1 MNKILVISLLL
12 LSLSLTAAP
21 IGEKRAREIATN
33 FFSSTSAT
41 RSGSAPTIELEWAGF
56 GMGQAIPYNNAT
68 RTRSAD
74 KASDDALMYIYNR
87 TDSEGFV
94 IVAGD
99 DCAKRDI
106 IAFSHD
112 NTFNT
117 EDMTEGA
124 QAILQAWCEDIAA
137 SRKSKSS
144 EGRTT
149 FSVTRNTK
157 ELLYTTAKWAQGNP
171 YNKQCPMLNDGR
183 AITGCVATAAAII
196 FYYHRYPDKGIG
208 ETEEYSYTK
217 DGSKITIPN
226 HTLGRT
232 FDYDQMLPT
241 YKYVKYTDEQADAI
255 STLMVDIGTAIHIN
269 YGVESTSGN
278 ITRMAQQMIE
288 HFGYSKNMQYL
299 RRASYE
305 DDEWFDMLRKNLD
318 TYGPTYH
325 RGENSSGGG
334 HAYVLDGYKANDYFH
349 INYGW
354 NGSSNGYYLLPNIS
368 YCYDQRAIFNM
379 APDRDGTT
387 KYKHVLTMDTKT
399 ISGVKYTGIHT
410 NATQYK
416 KGDSFQCFIYPVN
429 SGLSS
434 FKGKVCIAHCDKD
447 GNIKK
452 ILCLYNLLETSLSTS
467 GYKPTLILKNEVEDG
482 DRLRVMYQGEGETEW
497 VWARRLSEVD
507 TDEVLMCTSA
517 EDLAKSLK
525 IEYDKAT
532 KSLSFGSDY
541 ATQCSI
547 TDSTDAVVV
556 SGKTSATQ
564 STAISLVN
572 LSSGEYNISFAAS
585 GTPYTIKLKL

>member
-1 MNKILVISLLL
+1 MKKILTISLLL
-12 LSLSLTAAP
+12 LSLTLTAAP
-21 IGEKRAREIATN
+21 IGEKRAREIAAN
-33 FFSSTSAT
+33 FFSLTSAT
-41 RSGSAPTIELEWAGF
+41 RNGSAPALKLEWAGF
-56 GMGQAIPYNNAT
+56 GMEQSAPYSNPT
-68 RTRSAD
+68 RTQNAEE
-74 KASDDALMYIYNR
+74 ASNEALMYIYNR
-87 TDSEGFV
+87 TDADGFV
-94 IVAGD
+94 IIAGD

-106 IAFSHD
+106 IAFSHE

-117 EDMTEGA
+117 DDMAEGA

-137 SRKSKSS
+137 SRKSNSNA
-144 EGRTT
+144 GRTT
-149 FSVTRNTK
+149 FSATRNTK
-157 ELLYTTAKWAQGNP
+157 ELLYTTAKWAQGSP
-171 YNKQCPMLNDGR
+171 YNNQCPMLNDGR

-196 FYYHRYPDKGIG
+196 FYYHRYPDKGVG
-208 ETEEYSYTK
+208 ETEEYSYTSE
-217 DGSKITIPN
+217 GSKITIPN

-241 YKYVKYTDEQADAI
+241 YKNVKYTDAQADAI
-255 STLMVDIGTAIHIN
+255 STLMVDIGTAIHIS

-305 DDEWFDMLRKNLD
+305 DSEWFDMLRKNLD

-387 KYKHVLTMDTKT
+387 KYKHVLTLNTKT

-410 NATQYK
+410 NATRYE
-416 KGDSFQCFIYPVN
+416 KGDAFQCFIYPVN

-434 FKGKVCIAHCDKD
+434 FRGRVCIAHCDKE
-447 GNIKK
+447 GKIKK
-452 ILCLYNLLETSLSTS
+452 TLCLYNLLEASLSTS
-467 GYKPTLILKNEVEDG
+467 GYKPTLILKNEVENG

-497 VWARRLSEVD
+497 IWARRLSDSVI
-507 TDEVLMCTSA
+507 DEVIMSATIEEVAKNTSF
-517 EDLAKSLK
+517 EYDRVKKSLTFSS
-525 IEYDKAT
+525 ILAI
-532 KSLSFGSDY
+532 
-541 ATQCSI
+541 QCSVI
-547 TDSTDAVVV
+547 DSAGNVVA
-556 SGKTSATQ
+556 SGESAG
-564 STAISLVN
+564 SSSNSLN
-572 LSSGEYNISFAAS
+572 LSTLPSGEYTLSFAS
-585 GTPYTIKLKL
+585 GGEPYQLNLKL